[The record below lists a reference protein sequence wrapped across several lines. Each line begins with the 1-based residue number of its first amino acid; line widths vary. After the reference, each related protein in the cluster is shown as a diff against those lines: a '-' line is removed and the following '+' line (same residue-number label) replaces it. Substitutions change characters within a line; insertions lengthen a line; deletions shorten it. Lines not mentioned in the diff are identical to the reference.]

1 MPASSNN
8 TLTLAIAVDLP
19 EEECAFIR
27 ECEPRVNVVPTGPL
41 ARPRRYNSDWVGDPG
56 FTRSESDEHRYHEIL
71 ESADAVMGVPDDS
84 PALLAEIVRAN
95 PKLRWVHTMAAGG
108 GAQVKA
114 ANLSEEEL
122 ARVTFTTSAGVHGST
137 LAEFAIF
144 GLLAGAKNLRGL
156 ERDQRAH
163 EWPIIRVHPRHLDE
177 MTVLVLGL
185 GGIGKAVA
193 SRLKAFGTEVWGIS
207 RSGRAVDNVDRIV
220 PLANLHEALAEVD
233 AVVITL
239 PGTDET
245 RHMFDRETFDAM
257 KKGAILA
264 NVGRGS
270 VIDEEALLEAL
281 DNGTVDFAA
290 LDVTEREP
298 LPDHSPLWDHERVL
312 LSPHSAA
319 LSAQEGRR
327 IATIVSR
334 NATAL
339 LDGEPL
345 TNVVDTLN
353 FY

>member
-1 MPASSNN
+1 MPSSS
-8 TLTLAIAVDLP
+8 THSLTLAVAVDLP
-19 EEECAFIR
+19 EAECAFIR
-27 ECEPRVNVVPTGPL
+27 EREPRVNLVRTGPL

-56 FTRSESDEHRYHEIL
+56 FTRSESDEHRYREIL
-71 ESADAVMGVPDDS
+71 ERADAVMGVPDDS

-156 ERDQRAH
+156 ERDQHAH
-163 EWPIIRVHPRHLDE
+163 EWPSIRVHPRHLDE

-193 SRLKAFGTEVWGIS
+193 SRLKAFGTEVWGTS
-207 RSGRAVDNVDRIV
+207 RSGRAVGNVDRVV
-220 PLANLHEALAEVD
+220 PLSKLHDALAKVD

-245 RHMFDRETFDAM
+245 RHMFDREAFAAM
-257 KKGAILA
+257 KKGTILA

-281 DNGTVDFAA
+281 DGGTIDFAA
-290 LDVTEREP
+290 LDVVEREP
-298 LPDHSPLWDHERVL
+298 LPEESPLWNHDKVL

-319 LSAQEGRR
+319 LSSQEGMR
-327 IATIVSR
+327 IAAIVAR

-345 TNVVDTLN
+345 ANVVDTLN

>member
-1 MPASSNN
+1 MPASSTHN
-8 TLTLAIAVDLP
+8 LTLAIAVDLP
-19 EEECAFIR
+19 EKECSLIR
-27 ECEPRVNVVPTGPL
+27 EREPRVNVVPTGSL
-41 ARPRRYNSDWVGDPG
+41 AQPRRYNSDWVGDPH
-56 FTRSESDEHRYHEIL
+56 FTRSEGDERRYREIL
-71 ESADAVMGVPDDS
+71 ESADAVVGLPDDD
-84 PALLAEIVRAN
+84 PQKLAALVRSN

-122 ARVTFTTSAGVHGST
+122 TRVTFTTSAGVHGST

-156 ERDQRAH
+156 ERDQLAH

-193 SRLKAFGTEVWGIS
+193 ARLKAFGTEVWGTS
-207 RSGRAVDNVDRIV
+207 RSGRTVENVDRIV
-220 PLANLHEALAEVD
+220 PLADLHDALSKVD
-233 AVVITL
+233 AIVVTL

-245 RHMFDRETFDAM
+245 RHMLDRQAFSSM
-257 KKGAILA
+257 KKGMLLA

-270 VIDEEALLEAL
+270 VIDEAALLDAL
-281 DNGTVDFAA
+281 NDGTVDFAA
-290 LDVTEREP
+290 LDVVEREP
-298 LPDHSPLWDHERVL
+298 LPHEHPLWDHEKVL

-319 LSAQEGRR
+319 LSSQEGMR
-327 IATIVSR
+327 IAAIVAR

-339 LDGEPL
+339 LDGTPL